1 MVASQRQVH
10 PRNRKTEK
18 LAHLA
23 FCAEPGF
30 ARHGTRK
37 RRPPE
42 AADAGYS
49 WGFALSCGVSKVQA
63 HVLYAA
69 WCSFAGMEGH
79 ASGSEW
85 RHRAC
90 PLCLRKTGL
99 RQSSPHSFCVHSCR
113 AAQAC
118 AFRSMCVQVT
128 FAQQGGGA
136 NAARRARVITPLYDV
151 SSSCYADA
159 QATLSQRPRPSQIRL
174 RVGLRRRC
182 WLNWQPTIARALRLG
197 NRLRSKRH
205 AIVISNRAVRWS
217 ERCGDAC
224 C

>member
-1 MVASQRQVH
+1 MQLRGNGRA
-10 PRNRKTEK
+10 
-18 LAHLA
+18 
-23 FCAEPGF
+23 
-30 ARHGTRK
+30 RK
-37 RRPPE
+37 RVRVE
-42 AADAGYS
+42 AQGLPALPSEDWTSPVLAALILRAFVPGCAGVR
-49 WGFALSCGVSKVQA
+49 FSK
-63 HVLYAA
+63 Y
-69 WCSFAGMEGH
+69 
-79 ASGSEW
+79 
-85 RHRAC
+85 
-90 PLCLRKTGL
+90 
-99 RQSSPHSFCVHSCR
+99 
-113 AAQAC
+113 
-118 AFRSMCVQVT
+118 MCVQVT
-128 FAQQGGGA
+128 FAPQGGGA